1 VGGLLFSRE
10 LGVRSLRL
18 NPLVSIFFSRGLCT
32 LPHRDQALY
41 PAWIHTHLLGD
52 LGRGHPR
59 TPHML
64 DLFLEANL
72 SFVLQDAPAF
82 DNAFSLYIDIPERG
96 ARIIC

>member
-1 VGGLLFSRE
+1 LLLSRE
-10 LGVRSLRL
+10 LGVRWPRL
-18 NPLVSIFFSRGLCT
+18 NLLAPAFFPRGLST

-41 PAWIHTHLLGD
+41 PAWIHAHLLGD

-59 TPHML
+59 TSHAL
-64 DLFLEANL
+64 DLFFEANL

-82 DNAFSLYIDIPERG
+82 DNAFSLYIHIPEKG